1 MVYVKVNPEN
11 KPYLSDISFEPKDGY
26 IEKPDLPVEQMITL
40 IYFTEKCKLDDNGNI
55 QVSNDKILSD
65 DDVKN
70 QALQMQLKM
79 MQMQF
84 SNLILSMA
92 KGDNK

>member
-40 IYFTEKCKLDDNGNI
+40 IYFTDKCKLDGSGNI
-55 QVSNDKILSD
+55 QVSHDKLLSD